1 GAVTIGTRQEPLDRT
16 VDDPRVDAGAP
27 LVAEA
32 EALEDPWRVVV
43 EQDVGPTHQSGED
56 LAPGLALQI
65 DRQAAL
71 VAVQGVEGAAAVRH
85 RPGLVATPRLLDP
98 RRPSVPRP
106 PSGRRGPA
114 VCDISRCSVARLL
127 LWHGE
132 QGGTPGTILD
142 VGDVRMGLE
151 YPP

>member
-1 GAVTIGTRQEPLDRT
+1 MTPPAAAGRPGHVGHAAHHLGQFVQKGAVTIGTRQEPLDRT

-56 LAPGLALQI
+56 LAPGLALQV

-71 VAVQGVEGAAAVRH
+71 VAVQGVEGTAAVRH
-85 RPGLVATPRLLDP
+85 RPGLVATPRLLD
-98 RRPSVPRP
+98 
-106 PSGRRGPA
+106 
-114 VCDISRCSVARLL
+114 
-127 LWHGE
+127 
-132 QGGTPGTILD
+132 LD
-142 VGDVRMGLE
+142 NVSTQVGQ
-151 YPP
+151 